1 MSQFQVICTND
12 SHRPSE
18 IPTSH
23 WVKKDELY
31 TVASAMKCSVQGG
44 LLGYVLEEIDLTPF
58 APWRYFGAYRFESV
72 MVLSEEEWDMVTKE
86 LEI

>member
-1 MSQFQVICTND
+1 
-12 SHRPSE
+12 
-18 IPTSH
+18 
-23 WVKKDELY
+23 
-31 TVASAMKCSVQGG
+31 MKCSVQGG